1 MKALWSDCPF
11 GVSFRSGWVYL
22 SRKTAPKWVQRW
34 FVSFI
39 TDLAAVFSCPDS
51 FPSSLVQVL
60 KPYRAAEENHFFQK
74 LKILQVPDFFYVFLS
89 LDLGGSLRYGIHQR
103 ESLGV

>member
-1 MKALWSDCPF
+1 M
-11 GVSFRSGWVYL
+11 
-22 SRKTAPKWVQRW
+22 
-34 FVSFI
+34 
-39 TDLAAVFSCPDS
+39 FSCPGS
-51 FPSSLVQVL
+51 LPSGLVQVH
-60 KPYRAAEENHFFQK
+60 KPYRAGEENHFFQK